1 MREDKL
7 YRLIEYVG
15 TFAIAGILLVLL
27 VLDNRFN
34 YVYQSFCEVPNLVF
48 AAVIILAMGS
58 YYLINKKKILFA
70 QRQKKKKFEPSTVK
84 KLKLQ
89 LERRNLALLSIILF
103 GVQLI
108 VAWQIY
114 FKTGWDCGILVKMAQ
129 DVAYNYADIGSNSY
143 FSMYPNNV
151 LLVAVFAAVLRFTKF
166 LGFHADYFPLVMIG
180 CLLVNM
186 AGFFMADCIRKLT
199 KKNWLALVSWGMY
212 MVLCGLSPWISIPYS
227 DTFSIL
233 FPILC
238 IWLYM
243 YRTEKNK
250 YFIWGGIG
258 FFGWLGY
265 YIKPTVI
272 LVVLGLVALEVWH
285 FISNYDNKQRRKTVR
300 SAVTIAGALVFSV
313 LLATSFNEVARQKMG
328 FTPNENKKFTPAHY
342 MMMGLNYDTGGTY
355 DQWDVNYSAS
365 AASVKERNQNAV
377 KEIGNR
383 LSDMGVSGLASHVA
397 RKMLTNFNDG
407 TFAWGR
413 EGEFYWNIQEKNN
426 GLSKKLRS
434 YYYDE
439 GSYYP
444 LFQVISQGM
453 WILTL
458 GLILCLALPRKERAD
473 RTTAAVLLGLLGIIC
488 FVMLFEARARYL
500 YLYSPVFILAA
511 ALGLER
517 FLAWTKAQCAKVTPE
532 KKVLAKAKKDSPK

>member
-1 MREDKL
+1 MKEDKL
-7 YRLIEYVG
+7 YRIIEYIG
-15 TFAIAGILLVLL
+15 AIVIAAILLVLL

-34 YVYQSFCEVPNLVF
+34 YVYQSFCKVPNVVF
-48 AAVIILAMGS
+48 AAVVAAALGI
-58 YYLINKKKILFA
+58 YYLIHKKKILFA
-70 QRQKKKKFEPSTVK
+70 KKEKKKKYVPSTVA

-89 LERRNLALLSIILF
+89 LERRNLGLLSVVLF

-114 FKTGWDCGILVKMAQ
+114 FKTGWDCGKLVQMAQ
-129 DVAYNYADIGSNSY
+129 EVAYNYRDIGSDAY

-166 LGFHADYFPLVMIG
+166 LGFNADYFPLVMIG

-199 KKNWLALVSWGMY
+199 RKNWIALAAWGMY
-212 MVLCGLSPWISIPYS
+212 MVLAGLSPWISIPYS
-227 DTFSIL
+227 DTYSIL

-238 IWLYM
+238 VWLYM
-243 YRTEKNK
+243 NRAEKNK

-258 FFGWLGY
+258 FVGWIGY
-265 YIKPTVI
+265 YIKPTVL
-272 LVVLGLVALEVWH
+272 LVVFGLVALETWH
-285 FISNYDNKQRRKTVR
+285 FICKFDKKEKKKHIR
-300 SAVTIAGALVFSV
+300 SAVTIAGALLFAV
-313 LLATSFNEVARQKMG
+313 LFATSANEAARTKMG
-328 FTPNENKKFTPAHY
+328 FNPIESKRFTPAHY
-342 MMMGLNYDTGGTY
+342 IMMGLNYDTGGTY

-365 AASVKERNQNAV
+365 ASGVKERNQNAME
-377 KEIGNR
+377 EIGR
-383 LSDMGVSGLASHVA
+383 RISDMGISGLASHTA
-397 RKMLTNFNDG
+397 RKLLTNFNDG

-426 GLSKKLRS
+426 GLSKELRD
-434 YYYDE
+434 YYYDS
-439 GSYYP
+439 GSKYP
-444 LFQVISQGM
+444 VFQVVSQAM
-453 WILTL
+453 WILV
-458 GLILCLALPRKERAD
+458 LCLIVCLIIPRKGNAD
-473 RTTAAVLLGLLGIIC
+473 RTTASVLLGLLGIIC

-517 FLAWTKAQCAKVTPE
+517 FLEWAKRACCDNG
-532 KKVLAKAKKDSPK
+532 KKSREIH